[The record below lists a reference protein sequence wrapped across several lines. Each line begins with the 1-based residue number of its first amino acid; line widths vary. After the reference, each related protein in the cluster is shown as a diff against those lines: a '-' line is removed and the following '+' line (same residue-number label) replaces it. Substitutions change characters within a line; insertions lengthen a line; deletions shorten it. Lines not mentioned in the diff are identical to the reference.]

1 MALWWIGNLVLLV
14 VVAPLAVVSLHAVL
28 RQVKRLNQL
37 ADQTIEGAV
46 ALSHNLDAVPKLLPT
61 QSLVHAA
68 HGLVGRYGQAIL
80 GMVRS

>member
-28 RQVKRLNQL
+28 RQVARLNKL
-37 ADQTIEGAV
+37 ADEVVDGAA
-46 ALSHNLDAVPKLLPT
+46 ALSQNLESVPKLLPT
-61 QSLVHAA
+61 QTLVHAT
-68 HGLVGRYGQAIL
+68 HGLVGRYGEAIL